1 MKTVMGI
8 ELSPAIVIVRHQVVL
23 GLGRVLDHVYY
34 ITIDQAPLI

>member
-1 MKTVMGI
+1 MGI

-23 GLGRVLDHVYY
+23 GRVLDHVYY